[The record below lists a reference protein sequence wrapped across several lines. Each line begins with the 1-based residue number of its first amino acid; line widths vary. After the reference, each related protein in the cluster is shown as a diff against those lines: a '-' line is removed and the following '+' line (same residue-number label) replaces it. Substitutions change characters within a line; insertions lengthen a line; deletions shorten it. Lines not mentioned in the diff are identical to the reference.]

1 MKPGLKYRYTKL
13 LTFCLFAMGVLG
25 LFLQLTTKDRAAVL
39 APAFY
44 GLAPL
49 VVVGA
54 LAVSLGLSLRFA
66 PRWWG
71 VALGVVLIVAILT
84 WIETDYVR
92 SATRASSENGL
103 KIVLW
108 NIARPSDKEDGFV
121 SVLKKAAADI
131 VVLVESGGNG
141 ESRRKFWTSHFP
153 DHHVS
158 LLGGGVALLARYR
171 ISNAVMH
178 NVGYKTR
185 LGVYDLDTPFG
196 PLSVVAVDLPANPLV
211 RREPLIDRAYD
222 IAISKPH
229 PVVVLGD
236 FNTPHTSVLFEGF
249 RRSFKHAF
257 EESGNGLITTWPA
270 FLPLLAL
277 DHIWLSGHFVALCT
291 AVRRTW
297 HSDHGLVVAEVKLK
311 EQN

>member
-1 MKPGLKYRYTKL
+1 MKPRSQYRFTKL
-13 LTFCLFAMGVLG
+13 LTVCLVAMGILG
-25 LFLQLTTKDRAAVL
+25 LALQFTTRDRTEIL

-49 VVVGA
+49 LVAGA
-54 LAVSLGLSLRFA
+54 FAVSCGLSVRFA
-66 PRWWG
+66 PKRW
-71 VALGVVLIVAILT
+71 VAALGVILLVAIFA
-84 WIETDYVR
+84 WIKTDYVR
-92 SATRASSENGL
+92 SATQASAGEGL

-108 NIARPSDKEDGFV
+108 NIARPSDKEDAFV
-121 SVLKKAAADI
+121 SVLKQTAADI
-131 VVLVESGGNG
+131 IVLAESGGSSEHRHN
-141 ESRRKFWTSHFP
+141 FWTSHFP

-158 LLGGGVALLARYR
+158 LLGGGVALLSRYR
-171 ISNAVMH
+171 VSNAVMH
-178 NVGYKTR
+178 KVGYRTR
-185 LGVYDLDTPFG
+185 IGVYDLDTPFG
-196 PLSVVAVDLPANPLV
+196 PLSVVAVDLPRNPLV
-211 RREPLIDRAYD
+211 RREPLIDRAFD

-236 FNTPHTSVLFEGF
+236 FNTPHTSVLFDGF

-270 FLPLLAL
+270 FFPLLAL
-277 DHIWLSGHFVALCT
+277 DHIWLSGHFVALRT
-291 AVRRTW
+291 SVRRTW